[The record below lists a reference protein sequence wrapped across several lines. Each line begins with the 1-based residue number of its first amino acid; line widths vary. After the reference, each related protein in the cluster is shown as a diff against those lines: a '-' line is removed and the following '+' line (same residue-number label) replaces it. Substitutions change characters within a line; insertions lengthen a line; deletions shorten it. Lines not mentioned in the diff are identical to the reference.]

1 MSTVIDLALVS
12 PVLVDMGMRD
22 TFMVSFD
29 EASFSDHA
37 VLSWSLNLQGVS
49 LDPLSPPVRNYTQIP
64 NIQGVQASPRLAP
77 PSTDYPP
84 TEDRSPTADS

>member
-49 LDPLSPPVRNYTQIP
+49 LDPLSPPIRNYTQIP
-64 NIQGVQASPRLAP
+64 NIRRCPGESAVGP
-77 PSTDYPP
+77 PIHGLPSN
-84 TEDRSPTADS
+84 RG